1 MRIENKSGEYTVGDF
16 RINRLG
22 FGAMRITGRDLWG
35 SPEDPQEA
43 RRTLASLAELGINF
57 IDTADSYG
65 PHTSE
70 LMIREVLHPYP
81 GMLVATKAGF
91 VRPTRTLWVPCGRPD
106 YLRQQVLL
114 SLRHLGLERIDLWQL
129 HRIDPTVPRDE
140 QFEVVAEMQKE
151 GLIRHVGLSE
161 VTIPEIIAAQAYFEV
176 VTVQNHYNLVIRQ
189 HEDVVDFCEAN
200 GIGFIPF
207 YPLHGGAIAQAGS
220 DLLNKLGAKY
230 GGSPTQIMVAWL
242 LKRSPAMLAIP
253 GTGKLAHLKENVA
266 ATMIEL
272 SDDDYQAI
280 ATAAF

>member
-1 MRIENKSGEYTVGDF
+1 MGIENRSGEYAIGDF

-22 FGAMRITGRDLWG
+22 FGAMRITGRDWWG
-35 SPEDPQEA
+35 DPEDPEDA
-43 RRTLASLAELGINF
+43 RRTLGALSELGINF
-57 IDTADSYG
+57 VDTADSYG

-70 LMIREVLHPYP
+70 LLIREVLHPYT
-81 GMLVATKAGF
+81 GFLIATKAGF

-114 SLRHLGLERIDLWQL
+114 SLRHLGIERIDLWQL

-151 GLIRHVGLSE
+151 GLIRLVGLSE
-161 VTIPEIIAAQAYFEV
+161 VSIADIVAAKPYFEV
-176 VTVQNHYNLVIRQ
+176 LTVQNHYNLVIRK
-189 HEDVVDFCEAN
+189 HEAVIDYCEAN

-207 YPLHGGAIAQAGS
+207 YPLHSGAIAEAGS
-220 DLLNKLGAKY
+220 GLLDKMAAKY
-230 GGSPTQIMVAWL
+230 RATPTQIQIAWL

-272 SDDDYQAI
+272 ADEDYRAI
-280 ATAAF
+280 AEAKF